1 MLPLLIQCY
10 ANKQIFTCDGHKK
23 VKKNKQGK
31 FTLLANKYWV
41 VEISMSSEQHVG
53 TYKHYNIMNTNY
65 TKIHTRFFNDFIWC
79 NQFGKRGYA
88 YAMK

>member
-1 MLPLLIQCY
+1 MLPLLLQCY

-23 VKKNKQGK
+23 FKKNKQFK

-65 TKIHTRFFNDFIWC
+65 KKYTLVFLMIL
-79 NQFGKRGYA
+79 FGAICLANMG
-88 YAMK
+88 MPML

>member
-1 MLPLLIQCY
+1 M
-10 ANKQIFTCDGHKK
+10 
-23 VKKNKQGK
+23 
-31 FTLLANKYWV
+31 LANKYWV

-65 TKIHTRFFNDFIWC
+65 TKIHARFFNDFIWC

-88 YAMK
+88 YAMKYAVAISYTEHSQQVRELKSL